1 MNNQYMYPYF
11 DVWGEADYLSGNTC
25 FNLEKFQRSE
35 SGKNLMNARSLME
48 RFEDV
53 DDPALLALWEEMGV
67 RCEVRVTKGQK
78 WLCFVP
84 LEAYGKTEE
93 KYPVLMVFRP
103 VGLLAE
109 AFYQYNIEQSAQ
121 GEYITMIYSDED
133 FDVNDVYFDMLQE
146 VLSDFPADPTRV
158 YTTGHSHYGELAM
171 ELTRRFHQHI
181 AAIAQQGDSAG
192 IILNFYGMTQEKAD
206 LMHSYD
212 MPLINVAGTTEF
224 NGIFPINQDAPGV
237 PEDSP
242 YRKSKFPMTK
252 ERRVEDWKVRL
263 YAMRCPVPSDEVILA
278 AGRDKAERELGFP
291 CDRTELLYAEGSEC
305 YVGDVKNVDGKYHF
319 RTIALENVPHT
330 TTRLMHVL
338 TWSFLRRFAKNL
350 ETGEVVELFDIL

>member
-67 RCEVRVTKGQK
+67 RCEVRVTKGRK

-171 ELTRRFHQHI
+171 EFTRRFHQHI

-192 IILNFYGMTQEKAD
+192 IILNFYGSATRSAAFSLINGSGRAKLNLAIAIIDGVISRMGFAALLGFALKLDCFGFWMGDALAGFMPLVVGGAFYLSGRWKEKA
-206 LMHSYD
+206 
-212 MPLINVAGTTEF
+212 
-224 NGIFPINQDAPGV
+224 
-237 PEDSP
+237 
-242 YRKSKFPMTK
+242 
-252 ERRVEDWKVRL
+252 
-263 YAMRCPVPSDEVILA
+263 
-278 AGRDKAERELGFP
+278 
-291 CDRTELLYAEGSEC
+291 
-305 YVGDVKNVDGKYHF
+305 
-319 RTIALENVPHT
+319 
-330 TTRLMHVL
+330 
-338 TWSFLRRFAKNL
+338 
-350 ETGEVVELFDIL
+350 